1 MKRILLSIVCMAVLA
16 VVGCGGK
23 KGEQQQFEQ
32 FLGDHVA
39 KITPLFKEMNLASW
53 QAANSGKDQDYNKF
67 AELQIK
73 VRQLYSDKKDFSF
86 LKKVKESG
94 RITDSLLA
102 RQLDKLYNSYLEN
115 QIDPALMKK
124 IVELSTKLEKDFSTF
139 RGTLEGRKV
148 TDNQIRDILK
158 TELDSDKRKAAWET
172 SKQVGEVVAADLIKL
187 VKLRNEA
194 ARKVGFDNYHTLSLT
209 LGEQDVKELD
219 RIFNELSKLTEQPF
233 VKLKIE
239 LDKKLAEK
247 YGIEVDQLMPWHY
260 HDPFFQESPLVYD
273 LNLDLYYESKDVK
286 ELATKFYA
294 GIGLPIDS
302 ILANSD
308 LYDREGKNPHAFCAD
323 IDREGDIRILCNLR
337 NNEQWMETILHESG
351 HGVYDKYMDPNM
363 PYLLREPAHTFT
375 TEAIAM
381 IFGRLSRNAL
391 WMKDMLG
398 LSDQQASE
406 IADISS
412 KYLQLK
418 QLIFARWVMVMYNF
432 EKELYANPDQD
443 LNKLWWDMVVRYQ
456 FVGRPENRDKPDWAA
471 KIHFTIAPC
480 YYHNY
485 ALGELLASQL
495 HNKIVTQI
503 LKDENKSYV
512 NQKGVGNYLKII
524 VFRKGALLHWND
536 MIENATG
543 EKLTAKYFVEQFVD

>member
-1 MKRILLSIVCMAVLA
+1 MTVLA
-16 VVGCGGK
+16 VVGCGEK
-23 KGEQQQFEQ
+23 KGEQQFEQ
-32 FLGDHVA
+32 FLSDHVA
-39 KITPLFKEMNLASW
+39 KIKPLFKEANLASW
-53 QAANSGKDQDYNKF
+53 QAANSGKEEDYNKF

-73 VRQLYSDKKDFSF
+73 IRQIYSNKKDFSF
-86 LKKVKESG
+86 LEKVKESG

-139 RGTLEGRKV
+139 RGTLEGKKV

-172 SKQVGEVVAADLIKL
+172 SKQVGEAVAADLVKL

-209 LGEQDVKELD
+209 LGEQNVKELD
-219 RIFNELSKLTEQPF
+219 RIFDELDKLTEQPF

-286 ELATKFYA
+286 ELATEFYA

-302 ILANSD
+302 ILAKSD
-308 LYDREGKNPHAFCAD
+308 LYEREGKNPHAFCAD

-443 LNKLWWDMVVRYQ
+443 LNKLWWDMAVRYQ
-456 FVGRPENRDKPDWAA
+456 FVSRPENREKPDWAA

-495 HNKIVTQI
+495 HNKIVNEI
-503 LKDENKSYV
+503 LKDENASYV
-512 NQKGVGNYLKII
+512 GRKEIGNYLKTM
-524 VFRKGALLHWND
+524 VFQAGALQPWNQ
-536 MIENATG
+536 MIESATG